1 MIKLLDTSLREGEQ
15 TPGVY
20 FDPHIKLIIA
30 ELLSEIGIDIIEAG
44 HPVVSANI
52 KNSVKDISNHKLI
65 KSTVGA
71 HARSLEK
78 DIDAALD
85 CGVGFIGIFYCV
97 SDERLNSVFKSELS
111 KSIDQ
116 ITKSIEYAKSLNPS
130 LLIRY
135 TPEDTVRSN
144 FENVVNV
151 SVEAV
156 RAGADIISIADTTGY
171 MVPRTDRNYYDYIL
185 RLRDRFSKD
194 GVNPQIAVHCHN
206 DRGFAL
212 ANVNDA
218 IAAGAEIIDVTTLGL
233 GERAGIADLA
243 QTVSLIINDLS
254 IEKRLNLSKIVEL
267 YHIVAKYS
275 GVNIPVNFPIVGENA
290 FTHCAGVHTH
300 AAAIDPVHYQSLDPV
315 IFNRKMNVALDHMSG
330 ISSVKYSLEQIDIN
344 ESDKDILRDILV
356 YVKSIGEKGRI
367 VDLNELKHIYNLVLT
382 QKVK

>member
-1 MIKLLDTSLREGEQ
+1 
-15 TPGVY
+15 
-20 FDPHIKLIIA
+20 
-30 ELLSEIGIDIIEAG
+30 
-44 HPVVSANI
+44 
-52 KNSVKDISNHKLI
+52 
-65 KSTVGA
+65 
-71 HARSLEK
+71 
-78 DIDAALD
+78 
-85 CGVGFIGIFYCV
+85 
-97 SDERLNSVFKSELS
+97 LNSVFKSELS

-367 VDLNELKHIYNLVLT
+367 VDLNELKHIYNLVLA